1 MYPSSFKMRAISVFS
16 FETGTSTRWC
26 LAAAALRMRVRKSAM
41 GSVCIVLLPA
51 GFRDA
56 GDFALQRHAAET
68 DAAHLE
74 LADIPA
80 RAAAAAAT
88 IAYPHF
94 EFRLLERLG
103 DFCCACHLL
112 CCSLFAKRKPQPLE
126 QFAALLIVPSA
137 GGHGDVHA
145 LDLVY
150 AGVID
155 FRKYQLILQ
164 SQGVVSAAIERIL
177 RQPAEVAYAGEH
189 HVAQAVEK
197 FVHLVAAQSHGAA
210 DRHALADF
218 EVRNGLLRPRDHR
231 FLPGDLA
238 KLHCR
243 GVQQLGVLAGF
254 AEADVDRD
262 FLQLRHSHHVLPAKA
277 LHQRRHRLRPIFFLQ
292 SALHRLF
299 YLVLYLP
306 NAVLQCRQLR
316 TFVPSGKIVCP
327 IRVCLPQLPQTTST
341 FETLIP
347 ASFSTIPPLMFF
359 EGLGR
364 VCLLM
369 IPTCSTTTVLFFA
382 LIEST
387 RPLLPASFPVITL
400 TLSPLRI

>member
-126 QFAALLIVPSA
+126 QFAALLIVFRA
-137 GGHGDVHA
+137 GRHGDVHA
-145 LDLVY
+145 LDLVHPR
-150 AGVID
+150 VID
-155 FRKYQLILQ
+155 LRKHQL
-164 SQGVVSAAIERIL
+164 VF
-177 RQPAEVAYAGEH
+177 QP
-189 HVAQAVEK
+189 
-197 FVHLVAAQSHGAA
+197 
-210 DRHALADF
+210 
-218 EVRNGLLRPRDHR
+218 
-231 FLPGDLA
+231 
-238 KLHCR
+238 
-243 GVQQLGVLAGF
+243 
-254 AEADVDRD
+254 
-262 FLQLRHSHHVLPAKA
+262 
-277 LHQRRHRLRPIFFLQ
+277 QR
-292 SALHRLF
+292 
-299 YLVLYLP
+299 V
-306 NAVLQCRQLR
+306 
-316 TFVPSGKIVCP
+316 
-327 IRVCLPQLPQTTST
+327 
-341 FETLIP
+341 IP
-347 ASFSTIPPLMFF
+347 AA
-359 EGLGR
+359 
-364 VCLLM
+364 VK
-369 IPTCSTTTVLFFA
+369 
-382 LIEST
+382 
-387 RPLLPASFPVITL
+387 
-400 TLSPLRI
+400 